1 MSACWLTLTPPLS
14 LTIQKAQ
21 GTPAYFLAFHITLL
35 FQHLRAFSRV
45 RMSSSKKSHLM
56 KHWNKEVEHEEH
68 WRSCGIL
75 LFTMNYK
82 LWSKHLSWQG
92 TSTTISDFRVTLVIH
107 KFCCLKGDFKFHTF
121 HPDLSERYFLWFH
134 LQSECDEYSF
144 LIYLILSINSMNFQA
159 FTLNSEIIC
168 QHLLIISLLSW
179 KLQTCMYCT
188 LYSVR
193 RTYSTHSVDFWG

>member
-1 MSACWLTLTPPLS
+1 MLAYLNTPTKFDDPKGPRYTS
-14 LTIQKAQ
+14 LFFSFPHNTS
-21 GTPAYFLAFHITLL
+21 

-82 LWSKHLSWQG
+82 LWSKQLSWQG
-92 TSTTISDFRVTLVIH
+92 TSTTISDLRVTLVIH